1 METMDELGDA
11 VGLNLMKLATEPTQ
25 YVHET
30 QVVAMM
36 LQPGVIEVK
45 SSLTERIPY
54 SKGDVV
60 PTKSPF
66 TA

>member
-1 METMDELGDA
+1 METMDELEDA
-11 VGLNLMKLATEPTQ
+11 VGLNLLKLATEQ

-36 LQPGVIEVK
+36 LQPRVIEVK
-45 SSLTERIPY
+45 YSLTERIPY

-60 PTKSPF
+60 PT
-66 TA
+66 

>member
-11 VGLNLMKLATEPTQ
+11 VGLNLLKLATEQ

-45 SSLTERIPY
+45 SSHGEDSIFKR
-54 SKGDVV
+54 
-60 PTKSPF
+60 
-66 TA
+66 

>member
-1 METMDELGDA
+1 METMDELEDA
-11 VGLNLMKLATEPTQ
+11 VGLNLLKFATEQ

-36 LQPGVIEVK
+36 LQPGVIEVR
-45 SSLTERIPY
+45 SSLTERVPY

-60 PTKSPF
+60 PT
-66 TA
+66 